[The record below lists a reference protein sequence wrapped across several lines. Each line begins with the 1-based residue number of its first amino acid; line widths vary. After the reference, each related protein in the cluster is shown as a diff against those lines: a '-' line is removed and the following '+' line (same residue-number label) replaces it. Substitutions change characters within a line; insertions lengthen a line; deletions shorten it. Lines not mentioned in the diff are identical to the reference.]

1 MKHKNLITV
10 VTDHQ
15 LTADTIAQ
23 ALGATD
29 KCDGYYA
36 GNGYAV
42 TWTGGELV
50 EATFSPNESFVL
62 STTMNVKHIFA
73 HNFKFAMRNYDE
85 LLGWEKSVQDSKQL
99 ATITALVKMSKV
111 VVNAMAPDFNGE
123 TSFLSLYYLIGC
135 PVEMRR
141 AWLPVLRKQ
150 SIIKSVENG
159 PRYPDKYES
168 WLKREM
174 YNLIA
179 QESEAEA
186 TMPTPVFVEN
196 PVENIPDELANS
208 GIDGVSE
215 LTPGSS
221 TILPYTIYNHTN
233 KPTLLNLPLLLVEAA
248 VNLNWEHEK
257 TVSTALILYRKRLIS
272 YPMVRQNYIPAEIW
286 KQMIHNREVLRHNPK
301 WGKHVKG
308 IKVSSRH
315 NFEGCENPYYGFGII
330 TTGIHPVGL
339 TRDEERLYNLIVK
352 RVIDAFRP
360 YKRRKSKKNHRK
372 NGKIS

>member
-50 EATFSPNESFVL
+50 EATFSPKESFVL

-73 HNFKFAMRNYDE
+73 HNFKFKMRNYDE
-85 LLGWEKSVQDSKQL
+85 LLGWNKSAQDAKQL
-99 ATITALVKMSKV
+99 ATITTLVKMSKV
-111 VVNAMAPDFNGE
+111 VVNAMAPDFKGE
-123 TSFLSLYYLIGC
+123 TSFLSLYYFIGY
-135 PVEMRR
+135 PVEVRR
-141 AWLPVLRKQ
+141 AWLPILRKQ
-150 SIIKSVENG
+150 SIIKGVENG

-168 WLKREM
+168 WLNGEM

-179 QESEAEA
+179 SESEAD
-186 TMPTPVFVEN
+186 TMLPTPVFIEN
-196 PVENIPDELANS
+196 PVDNIPEELEKAGLG
-208 GIDGVSE
+208 GIE
-215 LTPGSS
+215 LSHGSS
-221 TILPYTIYNHTN
+221 TVLPDAIYNHTK
-233 KPTLLNLPLLLVEAA
+233 KPTLHNLPHLLVEAA
-248 VNLNWEHEK
+248 IDLDWEHEK
-257 TVSTALILYRKRLIS
+257 TVSTALTLYRKRLIT
-272 YPMVRQNYIPAEIW
+272 YPMVRQNYIPVEIW
-286 KQMIHNREVLRHNPK
+286 KQMIHNHEVLRHNTK
-301 WGKHVKG
+301 WGKYVKG
-308 IKVSSRH
+308 SKVSSRH
-315 NFEGCENPYYGFGII
+315 NFEGCENPYYGFGIV

-339 TRDEERLYNLIVK
+339 TRDEECLYNLIVR

-360 YKRRKSKKNHRK
+360 FKRYKIKRNYKK